1 MWTSFIY
8 SFDDF
13 KYNVIFVDHCTKYIW
28 FYLST
33 QISFFNDLELTTPTQ
48 ALEDPIWRRA
58 MSNEYDAL
66 VQNSTWELV
75 PLEPKHNL
83 VRCNWI
89 FHIKCLSD
97 GSVDRCE
104 ALLVAKGFQQQ
115 PGIDYHDTLVLLSN
129 PPLYILFSVLWSIVV
144 DLSINWMLTMLF
156 FKATCLKMF
165 S

>member
-28 FYLST
+28 FYLSA

-48 ALEDPIWRRA
+48 ALEDPIWHRA

-97 GSVDRCE
+97 GSVPSLLPKDFNNNQ
-104 ALLVAKGFQQQ
+104 ALIIMIIYSCCQTHHYTSYSQYCGQLWL
-115 PGIDYHDTLVLLSN
+115 IS
-129 PPLYILFSVLWSIVV
+129 PP
-144 DLSINWMLTMLF
+144 TG
-156 FKATCLKMF
+156 C
-165 S
+165 